1 MKPAAAILLAALV
14 MIATVPA
21 RAERLIASLSS
32 HRVQITSIFNGV
44 ELVLFGTVEPDADSV
59 ARKGAYDI
67 IATVTGPRQTLVTR
81 RKERVF
87 GIWVNVESRTFVDVP
102 SYLAVLSTKPFTA
115 IADEETLRRLQ
126 IGLAHTLLPQQI
138 GPDIGD
144 VAVDDQFRQAFL
156 RIKQEHRLYSEST
169 NAITFLTPTLFRG
182 SIEVPPEAPI
192 GTYDVDVKLFADGAM
207 IARTNSAFEIV
218 KVGFERFIAGSAADH
233 GLLYGLVDRR
243 DGDHD
248 GMVRLGGVPK
258 GLKADPPRAR
268 TGLEGR
274 RSKSAARQVPAFNPP
289 NTAPRRRCRAAVGR

>member
-1 MKPAAAILLAALV
+1 MRRAAAILIAAHV
-14 MIATVPA
+14 MATMAPA
-21 RAERLIASLSS
+21 RAERLITSLSS

-81 RKERVF
+81 RKARVF

-102 SYLAVLSTKPFTA
+102 SYLAVLATKPFQA
-115 IADEETLRRLQ
+115 IADEDTLRRLQ

-138 GPDIGD
+138 GPDIAD
-144 VAVDDQFRQAFL
+144 VVADDQFRQAFL
-156 RIKQEHRLYSEST
+156 RIKQARRLYSEST
-169 NAITFLTPTLFRG
+169 NAVTFLTPTLFRG
-182 SIEVPPEAPI
+182 SIEVPAEAPI

-233 GLLYGLVDRR
+233 GILYGFATAAMALMTGWFASIVFRR
-243 DGDHD
+243 D
-248 GMVRLGGVPK
+248 
-258 GLKADPPRAR
+258 
-268 TGLEGR
+268 
-274 RSKSAARQVPAFNPP
+274 
-289 NTAPRRRCRAAVGR
+289 